1 MIGRM
6 VKRAVFGAVGT
17 WAWRQ
22 GRQWWEEREG
32 KPVATERRGT
42 AARRR

>member
-6 VKRAVFGAVGT
+6 VKKAVFGAVGT

-22 GRQWWEEREG
+22 GRQWWDEREG
-32 KPVATERRGT
+32 KPATG
-42 AARRR
+42 ARRTTGTRRR

>member
-6 VKRAVFGAVGT
+6 VKKAVFGAVGT

-22 GRQWWEEREG
+22 GRQWWDEREG
-32 KPVATERRGT
+32 K
-42 AARRR
+42 AAPSGKRTTTSRSR